1 MAVQYIGDYGP
12 DGTCLGRAAADKI
25 GFYGTTPAVQASAIT
40 TVTTTAATSTTLAYG
55 FTTSTQADG
64 LVTAVNA
71 IIAALAG
78 IGVTAAA

>member
-12 DGTCLGRAAADKI
+12 DGTCLGRSATDKI
-25 GFYGTTPAVQASAIT
+25 GMYGTTPAVQASAIT
-40 TVTTTAATSTTLAYG
+40 TVTTTAATSTTLAFG

-71 IIAALAG
+71 IIAALAAVG
-78 IGVTAAA
+78 ITA